1 MGVVGG
7 KGAVV
12 KEIEQHTGCKI
23 SLNQDPKDQGYSVA
37 TLTGDSQQISRGYES
52 ITEKVRQANPSA
64 TAPAII
70 GGATPRGAHPGGPV
84 APQFQ
89 QPVAIIGGGAAA
101 AILASTIELKLDQK
115 WVGWILGKQ
124 GQTMKALESETGCS
138 ITLNQDTKD
147 AGYSTVKV
155 HGSFN
160 GLQTALQRIGAS
172 LDSAVAHPANADS
185 LNGASTSG
193 GPDTMEETVMVEQR
207 YVGWLLG
214 KS

>member
-1 MGVVGG
+1 MG
-7 KGAVV
+7 
-12 KEIEQHTGCKI
+12 
-23 SLNQDPKDQGYSVA
+23 
-37 TLTGDSQQISRGYES
+37 
-52 ITEKVRQANPSA
+52 
-64 TAPAII
+64 
-70 GGATPRGAHPGGPV
+70 
-84 APQFQ
+84 

-124 GQTMKALESETGCS
+124 GQTMKALESEAGCS

-214 KS
+214 KSGIVLKEIESHSGAQVKIDQSTKDQGYSTVRIAGNAYTMIEGKRLVDEKIEQAKQMG